1 MIEQLIAGFAAAF
14 TLINLFFIILGVAIG
29 ILFGVMP
36 GVGGITAL
44 SLLIPVTFYMEPITA
59 IAFLI
64 GITKGSTSGGAIPA
78 ILLNAPGSSE
88 NVATA
93 RDGYP
98 LARKGKPEK
107 AMRMAL
113 YSSVFGDFASDVVL
127 ILLAAPFAAIALR
140 FGPAEITAV
149 GMLAFTL
156 IAGLSSDTLAK
167 GLLAAALG
175 IFLSTIGLDSS
186 AGTQRMT
193 FGIIDL
199 YDGISLN
206 ALTIGLLALSAVMSQ
221 LFDCWRTPADQMLKP
236 QPYDRSQQRLHWSE
250 FRECIPT
257 LFRSAYIGTF
267 VGMMPGLGV
276 TLAAFL
282 GYGAAKRRSKQPEE
296 FGKGR
301 LEGIAATEAANSAVT
316 GANLI
321 PTIALGIPGNIAAAL
336 LIGAFL
342 IHGVTPGPFMMV
354 QHGSLIYGIFASM
367 LIANAVHLVI
377 GRFGIPIWVLSLRV
391 PKPIILS
398 CVTVLCVVG
407 VYVPSSSFFEIG
419 LMFVFAVLGYFMRK
433 TGFSLVCLFI
443 GFLLGPLLE
452 HSLRQTMIL
461 YDNNI
466 FVLFTR
472 PVALPF
478 MLLTIFF
485 VWRFGIYHPY
495 KQRQRRRRREAT
507 EPGTPVE

>member
-1 MIEQLIAGFAAAF
+1 MIDQLAQGFVAAF
-14 TLINLFFIILGVAIG
+14 TLVNLFFIVLGVAIG
-29 ILFGVMP
+29 ILFGVLP

-44 SLLIPVTFYMEPITA
+44 SLLIPVTFYMEPVTA
-59 IAFLI
+59 ISFLI

-98 LARKGKPEK
+98 LAQQGKPEK

-127 ILLAAPFAAIALR
+127 ILLAAPFAAIALK

-167 GLLAAALG
+167 GLLAASLG
-175 IFLSTIGLDSS
+175 VFLSTIGLDK
-186 AGTQRMT
+186 AEGTQRMT

-206 ALTIGLLALSAVMSQ
+206 ALTIGLLALSAVLSQ
-221 LFDCWRTPADQMLKP
+221 LFDSWRTPAGAQMEPRPYSKADQNITWP
-236 QPYDRSQQRLHWSE
+236 E
-250 FRECIPT
+250 FRACIPT

-282 GYGAAKRRSKQPEE
+282 GYGAAKRRSKTPQE
-296 FGKGR
+296 FGKGK
-301 LEGIAATEAANSAVT
+301 LEGIAASEAANSAVT

-342 IHGVTPGPFMMV
+342 IHGVTPGPFMM
-354 QHGSLIYGIFASM
+354 QEHGALVYSIFASM
-367 LIANAVHLVI
+367 LTANGVHLLV

-391 PKPIILS
+391 PKPVILS
-398 CVTVLCVVG
+398 SVIALCVVG
-407 VYVPSSSFFEIG
+407 VYVPSASFFETG
-419 LMFVFAVLGYFMRK
+419 LMFAFAVLGYFMRK

-466 FVLFTR
+466 LVLFTR

-478 MLLTIFF
+478 TLLTLFF
-485 VWRFGIYHPY
+485 AWRFGIYHPARLR
-495 KQRQRRRRREAT
+495 KARRAAVQ
-507 EPGTPVE
+507 GND

>member
-1 MIEQLIAGFAAAF
+1 MIEQLFEGFATAL
-14 TLINLFFIILGVAIG
+14 TLVNLVFIFAGVAIG
-29 ILFGVMP
+29 ILFGVLP

-44 SLLIPVTFYMEPITA
+44 SLLIPITFYMEPITA

-78 ILLNAPGSSE
+78 ILLNAPGSAE

-98 LARKGKPEK
+98 LAKKGKPEK

-127 ILLAAPFAAIALR
+127 ILLAAPFAAVALK

-149 GMLAFTL
+149 GLLAFTL
-156 IAGLSSDTLAK
+156 IAGLSSDSLAK
-167 GLLAAALG
+167 GLAAAALG
-175 IFLSTIGLDSS
+175 LFLATIGLDKSE
-186 AGTQRMT
+186 GTQRMT
-193 FGIIDL
+193 FGVIDL

-206 ALTIGLLALSAVMSQ
+206 ALAIGLLALSSVLSQ
-221 LFDCWRTPADQMLKP
+221 LFHIWRAPTESKVKLISYNK
-236 QPYDRSQQRLHWSE
+236 SQQNISWQE

-276 TLAAFL
+276 TLAGFL
-282 GYGAAKRRSKQPEE
+282 GYGAAKRRSKNPEE
-296 FGKGR
+296 FGTGK
-301 LEGIAATEAANSAVT
+301 LEGIAASEAANSAVT

-342 IHGVTPGPFMMV
+342 IHGVSPGPFMMV
-354 QHGSLIYGIFASM
+354 EHGALIYGIFASM
-367 LIANAVHLVI
+367 LMANVVHLIV
-377 GRFGIPIWVLSLRV
+377 GRLGIPIWVMALRI

-398 CVTVLCVVG
+398 CVVVLCVVG
-407 VYVPSSSFFEIG
+407 VYGPSSSFFEVG
-419 LMFVFAVLGYFMRK
+419 LMFVFAILGYVMRK

-452 HSLRQTMIL
+452 HTLRQTMIL

-472 PVALPF
+472 PVSLPF

-485 VWRFGIYHPY
+485 AWRFGFYHPAQAR
-495 KQRQRRRRREAT
+495 KKRALAANK
-507 EPGTPVE
+507 VE

>member
-1 MIEQLIAGFAAAF
+1 MIEQLIEGFTVAF
-14 TLINLFFIILGVAIG
+14 TFTNLLFIIIGVAIG

-44 SLLIPVTFYMEPITA
+44 TLLIPVTFYMEPITA

-88 NVATA
+88 NVATT

-98 LARKGKPEK
+98 LAQQGKPEK

-113 YSSVFGDFASDVVL
+113 YSSVWGDFASDVVL
-127 ILLAAPFAAIALR
+127 ILLAAPFAAIALK

-149 GMLAFTL
+149 SLLAFTL
-156 IAGLSSDTLAK
+156 IAGLSSDTLTK
-167 GLLAAALG
+167 GLLAAAVG
-175 IFLSTIGLDSS
+175 VFLSTIGLDK
-186 AGTQRMT
+186 AEGTQRMT

-206 ALTIGLLALSAVMSQ
+206 ALAIGLLALSSVLSQ
-221 LFDCWRTPADQMLKP
+221 LFDSWRDPTTANIKPKPYNKADQKI
-236 QPYDRSQQRLHWSE
+236 SWAE
-250 FRECIPT
+250 FKACIPT

-267 VGMMPGLGV
+267 VGMLPGLGV

-282 GYGAAKRRSKQPEE
+282 GYGAAKRASKNPEE
-296 FGKGR
+296 FGTGK

-342 IHGVTPGPFMMV
+342 IHGVTPGPFMM
-354 QHGSLIYGIFASM
+354 QEHGSLIYGIFASM
-367 LIANAVHLVI
+367 LIANLAHLVI
-377 GRFGIPIWVLSLRV
+377 GRAGIPIWVLSLRI

-398 CVTVLCVVG
+398 CVIVLCVIG

-419 LMFVFAVLGYFMRK
+419 LMFAFAIVGYFMRK

-461 YDNNI
+461 YDNDLTV
-466 FVLFTR
+466 FFTR
-472 PVALPF
+472 PFSLPF
-478 MLLTIFF
+478 TLLTLFF
-485 VWRFGIYHPY
+485 IWRFGYYYPSQ
-495 KQRQRRRRREAT
+495 QRKRRALEADQNK
-507 EPGTPVE
+507 

>member
-1 MIEQLIAGFAAAF
+1 MIEQLIEGFAVAF
-14 TLINLFFIILGVAIG
+14 TFTNLFFIVVGVAIG

-98 LARKGKPEK
+98 LAQKGKPEK

-113 YSSVFGDFASDVVL
+113 YSSVWGDFASDVVL
-127 ILLAAPFAAIALR
+127 ILLAAPFAAIALK

-156 IAGLSSDTLAK
+156 IAGLSSDTLTK

-175 IFLSTIGLDSS
+175 VFLSTVGLDKTE
-186 AGTQRMT
+186 GTQRMT

-206 ALTIGLLALSAVMSQ
+206 AMAIGLLALSSVLSQ
-221 LFDCWRTPADQMLKP
+221 LLDTWRTPTAVKIKPTPHNKADQRITWP
-236 QPYDRSQQRLHWSE
+236 E
-250 FRECIPT
+250 FRSCIKT

-267 VGMMPGLGV
+267 VGMLPGLGV

-282 GYGAAKRRSKQPEE
+282 GYGAAKRASKTPEE
-296 FGKGR
+296 FGTGK

-354 QHGSLIYGIFASM
+354 QHGALIYGIFASM
-367 LIANAVHLVI
+367 LMANAVHLVV
-377 GRFGIPIWVLSLRV
+377 GRAGIPIWVLALRI

-398 CVTVLCVVG
+398 CVIVLCVIG

-419 LMFVFAVLGYFMRK
+419 LMFAFALLGYFMRK

-461 YDNNI
+461 YDSNI

-472 PVALPF
+472 PFSLPF
-478 MLLTIFF
+478 MVLTLFF
-485 VWRFGIYHPY
+485 VWRFGFYHPAR
-495 KQRQRRRRREAT
+495 KRRERMKMEADET
-507 EPGTPVE
+507 K

>member
-1 MIEQLIAGFAAAF
+1 MIEQLIEGFTLAF
-14 TLINLFFIILGVAIG
+14 TFWNLAFIVLGVAIG

-44 SLLIPVTFYMEPITA
+44 TLLIPVTFYMQPITA

-98 LARKGKPEK
+98 LAQKGKPEK
-107 AMRMAL
+107 AMRIAL

-127 ILLAAPFAAIALR
+127 ILLAAPFAAIALK

-149 GMLAFTL
+149 GLLAFTL

-175 IFLSTIGLDSS
+175 VFLSTVGLDK
-186 AGTQRMT
+186 AEGTPRMT

-206 ALTIGLLALSAVMSQ
+206 ALAIGLLALSSVLSQ
-221 LFDCWRTPADQMLKP
+221 LFDARRNRAEITMPKP
-236 QPYDRSQQRLHWSE
+236 YNRAEQNLTWAE
-250 FRECIPT
+250 FRACIPT

-267 VGMMPGLGV
+267 VGMLPGLGV

-282 GYGAAKRRSKQPEE
+282 GYGAAKRASKEPEE
-296 FGKGR
+296 FGKGK

-342 IHGVTPGPFMMV
+342 IHGVTPGPFMMQ
-354 QHGSLIYGIFASM
+354 QHGALIYGIFASM
-367 LIANAVHLVI
+367 LMANAVHLVV
-377 GRFGIPIWVLSLRV
+377 GRAGIPIWVLSLRV
-391 PKPIILS
+391 PKPVILS
-398 CVTVLCVVG
+398 CVVVLCVVG

-419 LMFVFAVLGYFMRK
+419 LMFAFAALGFFMRK
-433 TGFSLVCLFI
+433 TGYSLVCLFI

-452 HSLRQTMIL
+452 HSLRQTIIL
-461 YDNNI
+461 YDSI

-472 PVALPF
+472 PFALPF
-478 MLLTIFF
+478 TLLTLFF
-485 VWRFGIYHPY
+485 VWRFGIYHPA
-495 KQRQRRRRREAT
+495 RRRKERAT
-507 EPGTPVE
+507 GTGAAG

>member
-1 MIEQLIAGFAAAF
+1 MLEQLIEGFVVAF
-14 TLINLFFIILGVAIG
+14 TFTNLFFIVIGVAIG

-44 SLLIPVTFYMEPITA
+44 TLLIPVTFYMEPITA

-98 LARKGKPEK
+98 LAKKGKPEK

-113 YSSVFGDFASDVVL
+113 YSSVWGDFASDVVL
-127 ILLAAPFAAIALR
+127 ILLAAPFAAIALK

-156 IAGLSSDTLAK
+156 IAGLSSDTLTK
-167 GLLAAALG
+167 GLLAAAFG
-175 IFLSTIGLDSS
+175 VFLSTIGLDK
-186 AGTQRMT
+186 AEGTQRMT
-193 FGIIDL
+193 FGILDL

-206 ALTIGLLALSAVMSQ
+206 ALAIGLLALSSVLSQ
-221 LFDCWRTPADQMLKP
+221 LFDTWRDPVTSNIKPVKYNKADQNITWP
-236 QPYDRSQQRLHWSE
+236 E
-250 FRECIPT
+250 FRACIKT

-267 VGMMPGLGV
+267 VGMLPGLGV

-282 GYGAAKRRSKQPEE
+282 GYGAAKRASKNPEE
-296 FGKGR
+296 FGTGK

-342 IHGVTPGPFMMV
+342 IHGVTPGPFMMI
-354 QHGSLIYGIFASM
+354 QHGALIYGIFASM
-367 LIANAVHLVI
+367 LMANAVHLVV
-377 GRFGIPIWVLSLRV
+377 GRAGIPIWVLSLRI

-398 CVTVLCVVG
+398 CVIVLCVVG

-419 LMFVFAVLGYFMRK
+419 LMFAFALLGYFMRK

-472 PVALPF
+472 PVSLPF
-478 MLLTIFF
+478 MLLTLFF
-485 VWRFGIYHPY
+485 VWRFGFYHPAQ
-495 KQRQRRRRREAT
+495 KRKKRMVEANET
-507 EPGTPVE
+507 E